1 MFVCMLRTEPAE
13 TWALAWNWSLFY
25 DFSIT
30 NIFIL
35 FLFIYI
41 LEFKHFKYLN
51 IMLYNLD

>member
-1 MFVCMLRTEPAE
+1 MLRTEPAE